1 MPAKVKKATG
11 RPPKF
16 QEARR
21 PITVTLP
28 DRTLGKLALIDK
40 DKARA
45 IVKAADAVILE
56 DDDSRAAVEIVPVG
70 PDQGLIV
77 TGPSQALTKI
87 PWLRLVEIAPSRY
100 LLAIPS
106 GTPVESL
113 ELAILDVL
121 ENLPRTEHYERS
133 LLSAVKE
140 HVRSVRKQSKVCKV
154 EILLVTA

>member
-1 MPAKVKKATG
+1 MKKATG

-16 QEARR
+16 EEARR

-28 DRTLGKLALIDK
+28 ERTLSKLASIDK

-45 IVKAADAVILE
+45 IVKAVDTVISE
-56 DDDSRAAVEIVPVG
+56 DRESGVAVEIVSVG
-70 PDQGLIV
+70 FDQGLIV

-106 GTPVESL
+106 GKPIESL

-121 ENLPRTEHYERS
+121 ESLPRTEHYERS

-140 HVRSVRKQSKVCKV
+140 HISSVRKQSKVCKV